1 MDIFKIAAI
10 GLTGA
15 VLAALLREEK
25 REFAIYAALATVLT
39 IFVCILYQ
47 LSAVFEFLKS
57 WQSQLSYG
65 EVYLPI
71 ILKILGTAYLSDFV
85 AQVCRDAGEGAIAA
99 KIELAGKVMIFYLA
113 MPVMVSIME
122 LIQKILPASG

>member
-25 REFAIYAALATVLT
+25 KEFAIYVGLATVLA
-39 IFVCILYQ
+39 IFVSILYQ
-47 LSAVFEFLKS
+47 LSSIFEFLKS

-65 EVYLPI
+65 KIYLPI
-71 ILKILGTAYLSDFV
+71 ILKILGVAYISDFV
-85 AQVCRDAGEGAIAA
+85 SQVCRDAGEGAIAS
-99 KIELAGKVMIFYLA
+99 KVELAGKVMIFYLA

-122 LIQKILPASG
+122 LIEKILPA